1 MLVNRKKGNPLR
13 LRKIQLRNL
22 SGYILQKQ
30 DFFYQFSDIN
40 VLIFHV
46 NDYIQVR
53 NLFAGLQDNIIRF
66 KIIKDHNFFKTLNA
80 IHISKLELCLHI
92 FFVTE
97 WKNDFFI
104 KASSNENECLY
115 NDNLGMF
122 LIDYIGYVQYFCNP
136 KDNYICRLLDNIK

>member
-92 FFVTE
+92 FLSLNGKMT
-97 WKNDFFI
+97 
-104 KASSNENECLY
+104 SL
-115 NDNLGMF
+115 
-122 LIDYIGYVQYFCNP
+122 
-136 KDNYICRLLDNIK
+136 